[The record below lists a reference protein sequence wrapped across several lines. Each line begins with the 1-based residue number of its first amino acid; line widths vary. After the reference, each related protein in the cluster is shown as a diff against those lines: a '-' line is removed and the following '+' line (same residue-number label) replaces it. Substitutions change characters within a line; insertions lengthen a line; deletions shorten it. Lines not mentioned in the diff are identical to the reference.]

1 MRSWVQVE
9 AKALLLE
16 RLQGYMSKN
25 VRQFDHSVLRLI
37 ILLFA

>member
-16 RLQGYMSKN
+16 HLQGYMSKN
-25 VRQFDHSVLRLI
+25 VRQFDRSVLQSI
-37 ILLFA
+37 NLLFA